1 MMRRRQTQRKQ
12 RDKSISQGASD
23 PFMNFNPSLK
33 WRLSKLLH
41 IKPYPL
47 RHGRNGTF
55 VFIHINKTAGTSI
68 GNAIGLPIKHHQT
81 AREVIARIGRDK
93 WDKAYKFT
101 LVRNPWDKV
110 VSHYEYRR
118 KRNKTALASNEIP
131 FREWVRKTYG
141 QDKDPFYYN
150 NPKAFQPQVEW
161 LKDDDGKIT
170 IDFIGKFESI
180 NEDFR
185 QIRNAIGI
193 DAELPHLN
201 ASKRSG
207 YRHYYDDESREIV
220 SKWFQEDIELFGYHF

>member
-1 MMRRRQTQRKQ
+1 
-12 RDKSISQGASD
+12 
-23 PFMNFNPSLK
+23 MNFNSSLK

-55 VFIHINKTAGTSI
+55 IFIHINKTAGTSL

-131 FREWVRKTYG
+131 FREWVRITYG
-141 QDKDPFYYN
+141 PDKDPFYYN

-220 SKWFQEDIELFGYHF
+220 SKWFQEDIEFFDYHF